1 MQIAP
6 PPRKP
11 RTALSRTGVLA
22 ALVSLTLVG
31 GTAAWAFLTEIGS
44 AVVATGA
51 VTVQGK
57 PKSIQHLD
65 GGIVQEILV
74 SDGDLVEAGQI
85 LMRLDPNL
93 LTANLE
99 IYLNRLAE
107 LVTREARLR
116 AELDGKVAITFP
128 AVDAWLEGRD
138 LTDLEEGE
146 RSIFDARSEIQ
157 SGRKA
162 QLEERIRQFGNQID
176 GLEAL
181 IAAKREQVSYIDLEI
196 ERLTTLQEK
205 GLARENQVL
214 TLQGTRADLLG
225 QVAEHISETAR
236 VQNSIRDAE
245 LEILQVARQ
254 FREEVLTQLRDTKV
268 QKDELTQQ
276 IVTTEKQLERIEIR
290 APVRGLVHEL
300 QIVTLG
306 GVVAPGA
313 VIGQIIP
320 IDGPITFDLQIAPT
334 DIDSLY
340 AGQVVRLR
348 FPAFNQRTT
357 PELQGTLTGLSPS
370 TVKDEVTGM
379 SFYRAEAQITGAE
392 LAKLGEVDLLPGMPV
407 EAFIGRADRTVAS
420 YLFQP
425 VSEHMVRAFREE

>member
-6 PPRKP
+6 APRKP
-11 RTALSRTGVLA
+11 RTALGRTGMIA
-22 ALVSLTLVG
+22 ALVSLSLVAG
-31 GTAAWAFLTEIGS
+31 SATWAFLTEIGS

-51 VTVQGK
+51 VSVAGK

-74 SDGDLVEAGQI
+74 SDGDLVEAGQV

-99 IYLNRLAE
+99 IYLNRLSE

-116 AELDGKVAITFP
+116 AELDGA
-128 AVDAWLEGRD
+128 AVISFLQEDDLLARRD
-138 LTDLEEGE
+138 LHVLQAAETAMLE
-146 RSIFDARSEIQ
+146 ARADIQ

-162 QLEERIRQFGNQID
+162 QLEERIQQFGNQID
-176 GLEAL
+176 GLAAL
-181 IAAKREQVSYIDLEI
+181 IAAKREQASYIDLEI
-196 ERLTTLQEK
+196 ERLRPLQEK
-205 GLARENQVL
+205 QLIRESQIP

-225 QVAEHISETAR
+225 QIAEHISETAR
-236 VQNSIRDAE
+236 VRNSIRDTE
-245 LEILQVARQ
+245 LEILQVSRQ
-254 FREEVLTQLRDTKV
+254 FREEVLTELRDLLV
-268 QKDELTQQ
+268 QKDELVQQ

-290 APVRGLVHEL
+290 APVRGLVHEM

-320 IDGPITFDLQIAPT
+320 VDGLVTFELQIAPT

-340 AGQVVRLR
+340 AGQEVRLR

-357 PELQGTLTGLSPS
+357 PELAGVLTGLSPS
-370 TVKDEVTGM
+370 TIKDEITGM
-379 SFYRAEAQITGAE
+379 SFYRGQAQVAETE
-392 LAKLGEVDLLPGMPV
+392 LALLGDVHLLPGMPV
-407 EAFIGRADRTVAS
+407 EAFIGTADRTVAT

-425 VSEHMVRAFREE
+425 VSEHLVRAFREE

>member
-6 PPRKP
+6 PPRQP
-11 RTALSRTGVLA
+11 RTTLSRAGVIA
-22 ALVSLTLVG
+22 TLVSLSLVA
-31 GTAAWAFLTEIGS
+31 GTSAWALLTEIGS

-51 VTVQGK
+51 VTIEGK

-74 SDGDLVEAGQI
+74 SDGDLVEAGQV
-85 LMRLDPNL
+85 LMRLDPDL
-93 LTANLE
+93 LTANLQ
-99 IYLNRLAE
+99 IYLNRLSE
-107 LVTREARLR
+107 TVIREARLQ
-116 AELDGKVAITFP
+116 AELDGSAMIDFAPT
-128 AVDAWLEGRD
+128 DGLLSGRD
-138 LTDLEEGE
+138 LGDLEVGE
-146 RSIFDARSEIQ
+146 TSIFEARAEIQ
-157 SGRKA
+157 AGRKA
-162 QLEERIRQFGNQID
+162 QLQERNQQYGNQIE
-176 GLEAL
+176 GLAAL
-181 IAAKREQVSYIDLEI
+181 IAAKREQVGYIDTEI
-196 ERLTTLQEK
+196 DRLKTLQEK
-205 GLARENQVL
+205 GLVRENQIL

-225 QVAEHISETAR
+225 QIAEHISETAR
-236 VQNSIRDAE
+236 VENSIRDTE

-254 FREEVLTQLRDTKV
+254 FREEVLTELRDTKV
-268 QKDELTQQ
+268 QKDELIQQ
-276 IVTTEKQLERIEIR
+276 IETTQTQLDRIEIR

-300 QIVTLG
+300 QVVTLG

-320 IDGPITFDLQIAPT
+320 IEGPMTFELQIAPT

-340 AGQVVRLR
+340 AGQDVRLR

-357 PELQGTLTGLSPS
+357 PEIAGTLTGLSPS
-370 TVKDEVTGM
+370 TIKDEVTGM
-379 SFYRAEAQITGAE
+379 SFYRAEVQVAETE
-392 LAKLGEVDLLPGMPV
+392 LAKLGGVELLPGMPV